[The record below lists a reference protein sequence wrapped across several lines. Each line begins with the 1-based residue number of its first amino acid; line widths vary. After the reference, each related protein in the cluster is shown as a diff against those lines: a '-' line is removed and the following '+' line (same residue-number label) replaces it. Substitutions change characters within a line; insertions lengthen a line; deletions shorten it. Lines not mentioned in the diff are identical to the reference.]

1 MAYATENRTDALSVA
16 SRLDVFRA
24 AIMDRVT
31 KYQLYRTT
39 MLELKTLSD
48 RELND
53 LGIDRGMIR
62 DIAHEAAYGR

>member
-1 MAYATENRTDALSVA
+1 MAYATETRTGTLSLA
-16 SRLDVFRA
+16 SRLDVLRA

-31 KYQLYRTT
+31 KYQLYRHTV
-39 MLELKTLSD
+39 LELKTLTD

-62 DIAHEAAYGR
+62 DIALEAAYGR